1 MNLSNIENFAHLL
14 DLSISPIVLISG
26 VGLLLLS
33 MVNRFMQAMTRTRQ
47 LIQSVEGQ
55 EGEERDSTVEQIR
68 ILYKRSNILKIA
80 ITLIAC
86 SIFSTGLLIIGISMM
101 SFEGLNIEFIAVLL
115 FYLSIALMIVAVLLF
130 LYDLSMSTRA
140 LHVEVSKY
148 LDEGEPNLS

>member
-14 DLSISPIVLISG
+14 DLSFSPIVLISG

-47 LIQSVEGQ
+47 LIQVVEDQ
-55 EGEERDSTVEQIR
+55 EGEERNRTVEQIK
-68 ILYKRSNILKIA
+68 ILYKRSNVLKIA

-86 SIFSTGLLIIGISMM
+86 SIFSTGLLIVGISMM
-101 SFEGLNIEFIAVLL
+101 SFERLNIEFIAVSL
-115 FYLSIALMIVAVLLF
+115 FYLSIALMIIAVLLF

-148 LDEGEPNLS
+148 LDKG